1 MANCGGQKMAGS
13 AAQLLRSSVFDATPP
28 ANTTLL
34 PGVLR
39 RADDGANEAAL
50 HIARRL
56 LRGISRR
63 MVLLDLILHAGKG
76 ECGPL
81 HLDAEDL
88 PVLRGPAQGV
98 DVLAGRKRQAEQ
110 LAGPVDELT
119 GGDVR
124 RAADL
129 LGMHAALPLRR
140 DAQKLRRAAG
150 KMPGQMRLVHQLH
163 MAGAPQ

>member
-1 MANCGGQKMAGS
+1 
-13 AAQLLRSSVFDATPP
+13 
-28 ANTTLL
+28 
-34 PGVLR
+34 
-39 RADDGANEAAL
+39 
-50 HIARRL
+50 
-56 LRGISRR
+56 

-124 RAADL
+124 RAADP
-129 LGMHAALPLRR
+129 LGMHAALLLRR
-140 DAQKLRRAAG
+140 DAQKLRRTAG

>member
-1 MANCGGQKMAGS
+1 MANCGGQKTAGS

-34 PGVLR
+34 P
-39 RADDGANEAAL
+39 
-50 HIARRL
+50 
-56 LRGISRR
+56 GISRR

-88 PVLRGPAQGV
+88 PVLRGTAQGV

>member
-1 MANCGGQKMAGS
+1 
-13 AAQLLRSSVFDATPP
+13 
-28 ANTTLL
+28 
-34 PGVLR
+34 
-39 RADDGANEAAL
+39 
-50 HIARRL
+50 
-56 LRGISRR
+56 

-76 ECGPL
+76 KCGPL

-88 PVLRGPAQGV
+88 PVLRGTAQGV

-124 RAADL
+124 RAADP
-129 LGMHAALPLRR
+129 LGMHAALLLRR
-140 DAQKLRRAAG
+140 DAQKLRRTAG

-163 MAGAPQ
+163 MAGAPQRGRDVPLLVRKRQDGHAERRTEHACLRFAREEAGHI